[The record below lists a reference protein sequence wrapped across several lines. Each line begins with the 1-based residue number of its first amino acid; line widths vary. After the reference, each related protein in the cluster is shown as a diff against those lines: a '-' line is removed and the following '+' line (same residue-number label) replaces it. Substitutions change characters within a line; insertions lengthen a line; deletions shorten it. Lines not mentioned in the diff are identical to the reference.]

1 MGAQGFTEPT
11 LAGRSILIVEDEWI
25 ILTLLENILDDL
37 GCRVA
42 GAASHIDEA
51 ADKLSSLSFDAAILD
66 VNLNG
71 EPTYSLAKMLRDKG
85 KPFVFATG
93 YGPANVPP
101 TLHDVPVI
109 AKPFDR
115 RDLIRAL
122 KAVL

>member
-25 ILTLLENILDDL
+25 ITTLLEHILGDM

-42 GAASHIDEA
+42 GAASHVDEA

-71 EPTYSLAKMLRDKG
+71 EPTYPLAEMLRHKG

-93 YGPANVPP
+93 YGPANVPSA
-101 TLHDVPVI
+101 LHDVPVI
-109 AKPFDR
+109 VKPFNQ